1 MPLKFIS
8 AEAEP
13 LHITTSRGST
23 TVGVGFIVIP
33 IVWGNPLQ
41 VREAFNNWGV
51 TVTVPV
57 TAFTPLFNPW
67 NAGISPIPF
76 KANPME
82 GVELDHVYE
91 VPVPVNVRG
100 AVEAVLQIVWSAIS
114 FTIGVGL
121 IVIVKLWA
129 APEQFAF
136 PPEKSGVAVI
146 VATIGKEVLFWA
158 VKGKILPIP
167 LLERPILGELFT
179 QL

>member
-41 VREAFNNWGV
+41 VRDAFNNCGV
-51 TVTVPV
+51 TVIVPV

-67 NAGISPIPF
+67 NAGISPIPLVD
-76 KANPME
+76 NPID

-91 VPVPVNVRG
+91 VPVPVKIKGV
-100 AVEAVLQIVWSAIS
+100 VEAVLHIVWSGIS
-114 FTIGVGL
+114 FTFGVGL

-129 APEQFAF
+129 APVQLAF
-136 PPEKSGVAVI
+136 PPE
-146 VATIGKEVLFWA
+146 
-158 VKGKILPIP
+158 
-167 LLERPILGELFT
+167 
-179 QL
+179 